1 MKGKSRKL
9 KFNFLGLWPSG
20 ETGAG
25 SIPARHSDQKSH
37 LSVSP
42 SFGLEMSVGIEHSKE
57 VVIMDRT
64 TKLTKTTT
72 MLLSIKIKALVVAV
86 VSCLLVAPLTRD
98 QVNLKSI

>member
-1 MKGKSRKL
+1 MINGKIKTKL
-9 KFNFLGLWPSG
+9 KFLGLWPSG
-20 ETGAG
+20 ETSAG

-42 SFGLEMSVGIEHSKE
+42 GLDMKMSVGIKHSKE
-57 VVIMDRT
+57 MVIMDRT

-72 MLLSIKIKALVVAV
+72 TLFSIKIKTLVVV

-98 QVNLKSI
+98 QGNLNSI